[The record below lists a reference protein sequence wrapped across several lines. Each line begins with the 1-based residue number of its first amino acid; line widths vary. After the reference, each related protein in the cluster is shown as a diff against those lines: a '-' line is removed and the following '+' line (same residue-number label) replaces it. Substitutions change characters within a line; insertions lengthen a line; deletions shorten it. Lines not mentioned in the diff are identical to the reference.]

1 MSVLGF
7 FVVRVVPSTCVQALL
22 LTNRRPA
29 SAEEA
34 DLKEHRACLLAR
46 LADLEADIAKVSD
59 IAKGLRERETQH
71 SQAIRS
77 VDGAL
82 SILRSFPAE
91 ILAEIFA
98 QFRNLT
104 RSHDARAVR
113 TGVGLLARVC
123 GRWRAIAVGSPRLWD
138 TLRLM
143 IDRKITED
151 HEDHIMSLLRRSEN
165 LSLRLEL
172 QGSHLNM
179 FPSVWDV
186 SSRVAELRLFVSPD
200 FSLRPPRTSFPRLEV
215 AHIDLAEG
223 SDNSEP
229 WILLPG
235 VLTWLRD
242 APRLHTLSIKTVVAF
257 PKLHTCD
264 VPWAQLTAVQLEL
277 PIAVVLAFKVLASCP
292 LLSDCVFSGVVESL
306 GTQAAPSLPAL
317 DQLTSFHVDMYVTG
331 ADRILDALA
340 CPNLTRLELTWL
352 PGPSEAYIAFASRS
366 SFRLKSLTITYLDD
380 GPAAAALLS
389 FLRLQPQLEDL
400 TINAKDPPG
409 WPIFALFSGHAGV
422 DGLRLAHLH
431 TVALVA
437 VASAADGEAVVRMLQ
452 QLSPKIRKDGDPF
465 PLLSSVR
472 IEVFGEVFEDSWETE
487 LKASVDVVS
496 LVFVDHRSVEGH
508 RHYYDCDRYTSYEW
522 YGEV

>member
-7 FVVRVVPSTCVQALL
+7 FVLRVAPSTCIQALL

-29 SAEEA
+29 IAEEA
-34 DLKEHRACLLAR
+34 DLKEHRARLLAR
-46 LADLEADIAKVSD
+46 LADLEADIAKISD
-59 IAKGLRERETQH
+59 VAKGLRERETQH
-71 SQAIRS
+71 TQAIRS

-151 HEDHIMSLLRRSEN
+151 HEDHIMSLLRRSRN
-165 LSLRLEL
+165 LTLSLEL
-172 QGSHLNM
+172 HGSHLNT
-179 FPSVWDV
+179 FPSIWDV
-186 SSRVAELRLFVSPD
+186 AGRLAVLRLSLCPD
-200 FSLRPPRTSFPRLEV
+200 FSLSPPRTSFPRLEV
-215 AHIDLAEG
+215 AHIALTEG
-223 SDNSEP
+223 IESSET
-229 WILLPG
+229 WVLLPG

-242 APRLHTLSIKTVVAF
+242 SPRLHTLSIKTVVGF
-257 PKLHTCD
+257 TKLHTYD
-264 VPWAQLTAVQLEL
+264 VPWAQLTAVHLEL
-277 PIAVVLAFKVLASCP
+277 PITLPLAFKVLASCP
-292 LLSDCVFSGVVESL
+292 LLSDCIFSGVVESL

-340 CPNLTRLELTWL
+340 CPNLARLGFTWL

-400 TINAKDPPG
+400 TIDVNHPG
-409 WPIFALFSGHAGV
+409 HAVFALFSGHTGV

-431 TVALVA
+431 TVAMVA
-437 VASAADGEAVVRMLQ
+437 VTIAADGEAVVQMLQ
-452 QLSPKIRKDGDPF
+452 QLAPKIRKDGDPF
-465 PLLSSVR
+465 PLLSSAR
-472 IEVFGEVFEDSWETE
+472 IELFGEVFEESWETE
-487 LKASVDVVS
+487 LKASVDVGS

-508 RHYYDCDRYTSYEW
+508 RDYYDCDRYTSYEL
-522 YGEV
+522 YDEV

>member
-7 FVVRVVPSTCVQALL
+7 FVVRVAPSTGAQALL

-98 QFRNLT
+98 QFRNVS

-138 TLRLM
+138 TLRLI

-151 HEDHIMSLLRRSEN
+151 HEDRIMSLLRRSKD

-172 QGSHLNM
+172 HGSHLNM
-179 FPSVWDV
+179 FPTVWDV
-186 SSRVAELRLFVSPD
+186 AGRVAELRLILCPN

-215 AHIDLAEG
+215 AHVALTAGIE
-223 SDNSEP
+223 NNET
-229 WILLPG
+229 WVLLPG

-242 APRLHTLSIKTVVAF
+242 APRLHTLSIKTVVSF
-257 PKLHTCD
+257 PRLHTCD
-264 VPWAQLTAVQLEL
+264 LPWAQLTAVQLEL
-277 PIAVVLAFKVLASCP
+277 PIAVALVFKVFASCP
-292 LLSDCVFSGVVESL
+292 LLSDCIFKGVVESL
-306 GTQAAPSLPAL
+306 GTQTAPTLPAL
-317 DQLTSFHVDMYVTG
+317 DQLTSFHVDMHEDG
-331 ADRILDALA
+331 AEGILESLT

-352 PGPSEAYIAFASRS
+352 PGPPEAYIAFASRS
-366 SFRLKSLTITYLDD
+366 AFRLKSLTITYLDD
-380 GPAAAALLS
+380 GTAVAALLS

-400 TINAKDPPG
+400 TINADPPG
-409 WPIFALFSGHAGV
+409 RPMFALFSGHTGV

-452 QLSPKIRKDGDPF
+452 QLAPKIRKDGDPF

-472 IEVFGEVFEDSWETE
+472 IQLTGDVFEASWETE
-487 LKASVDVVS
+487 LKLSVDVVS
-496 LVFVDHRSVEGH
+496 LVLVDHRSV
-508 RHYYDCDRYTSYEW
+508 
-522 YGEV
+522 